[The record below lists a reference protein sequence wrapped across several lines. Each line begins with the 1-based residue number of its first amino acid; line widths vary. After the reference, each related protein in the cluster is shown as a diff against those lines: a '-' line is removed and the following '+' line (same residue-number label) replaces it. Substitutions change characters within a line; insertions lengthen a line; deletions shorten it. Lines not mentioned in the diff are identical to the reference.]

1 MKVNGDLLF
10 YWIRKIYPQ
19 AFNSAKINIE
29 VDRPIFPD
37 KKTKMQKHLV
47 VVEHSKGLRSVAL
60 PLDSIGLMVGY
71 NSDELSNIAFEY
83 IAIPDNK
90 EIGDVFNNVFEI
102 FEMFQKLYDDLDDAV
117 NRFFSYEAILHSC
130 DSLVD
135 VPFMIR
141 DTNYRY
147 VSYSR
152 RLAYENG
159 FEDKYVRDDNYM
171 SLEAIGQ
178 LATMSE
184 DQSVHGVRD
193 VYHYV
198 CIENMMYK
206 NIYDEGELVGT
217 MGLPWSRDEA
227 TNRYRTQLLDLLSS
241 YVEKLYERFGTFW
254 RSENSHTS
262 LKAAISM
269 VLEGRSV
276 DREML
281 SNLLNSNQFST
292 DDKYSLIQ
300 FVSAYADMG
309 LDASEALAARIE
321 GLWPGSCCIRYG
333 NSFLCLINLTV
344 FERATH
350 GKLRYGFAYFI
361 RDGMLRAGISREFS
375 DLFILQSAYRQTE
388 IALKI
393 GSRTDT
399 MYWYYLFDNYA
410 YQHLLEHG
418 RDGFS
423 PRQIC
428 HVAIELLSEY
438 DDANGTQLNHTL
450 KTFIEM
456 QYNAAATAKELFIA
470 RSSFLKRMARIEE
483 ITGINIDNY
492 KERLYLALSYEIYST
507 TSANSNSTNS
517 TSDLGNQVSNNQNI
531 DLVDTRIS

>member
-10 YWIRKIYPQ
+10 YWIRKTYPS
-19 AFNSAKINIE
+19 AFCSANINIE

-37 KKTKMQKHLV
+37 KKSKMQKHLV
-47 VVEHSKGLRSVAL
+47 VIEHSKGLRSVSL
-60 PLDSIGLMVGY
+60 PLDSIGLMIGY
-71 NSDELSNIAFEY
+71 SHDELSNIAFEY
-83 IAIPDNK
+83 IAIPENK

-178 LATMSE
+178 LATMTE
-184 DQSVHGVRD
+184 DASVHGVRD

-206 NIYDEGELVGT
+206 NIYDDGELVGT

-227 TNRYRTQLLDLLSS
+227 TNRYRTQLLELLSG

-281 SNLLNSNQFST
+281 TNLLNSNQFST

-321 GLWPGSCCIRYG
+321 SLWPGSCCIRYG

-375 DLFILQSAYRQTE
+375 DLFMLQSAYRQTE

-393 GSRTDT
+393 GSRIDT

-423 PRQIC
+423 PKQIC
-428 HVAIELLSEY
+428 HTAILQLLEY

-470 RSSFLKRMARIEE
+470 RSSFLKRMDRIEE
-483 ITGINIDNY
+483 ITGINLDNY
-492 KERLYLALSYEIYST
+492 QERLYLAMSYEI
-507 TSANSNSTNS
+507 NENTNS
-517 TSDLGNQVSNNQNI
+517 SGKQVHGSQNSKPAGTT
-531 DLVDTRIS
+531 DTVDADAKS

>member
-1 MKVNGDLLF
+1 
-10 YWIRKIYPQ
+10 
-19 AFNSAKINIE
+19 
-29 VDRPIFPD
+29 
-37 KKTKMQKHLV
+37 
-47 VVEHSKGLRSVAL
+47 
-60 PLDSIGLMVGY
+60 MVGY
-71 NSDELSNIAFEY
+71 SKDELENVAFEY
-83 IAIPDNK
+83 IAIPEDI
-90 EIGDVFNNVFEI
+90 EIGDVFNQVFDI

-130 DSLVD
+130 DNLVD

-141 DTNYRY
+141 DTKYRY

-159 FEDKYVRDDNYM
+159 FEDKYVRDDNFM

-178 LATMSE
+178 LTTMTE
-184 DQSVHGVRD
+184 DERLHGIRD

-206 NIYDEGELVGT
+206 NIYDDGELVGT

-227 TNRYRTQLLDLLSS
+227 TNRYRTQLLDLLSG
-241 YVEKLYERFGTFW
+241 YVEKLYKRFGTFW
-254 RSENSHTS
+254 RSENAHTS
-262 LKAAISM
+262 FKAAISM
-269 VLEGRSV
+269 MLEGRSI

-281 SNLLNSNQFST
+281 SHLLEGNQFG
-292 DDKYSLIQ
+292 DDDRYTLIQ

-333 NSFLCLINLTV
+333 NSFLCLVDLSV

-350 GKLRYGFAYFI
+350 GKLRYSFAYFI
-361 RDGMLRAGISREFS
+361 RDGLLRAGISREFD
-375 DLFILQSAYRQTE
+375 DLFTLQSAYRQTE

-393 GSRTDT
+393 GPAVDP
-399 MYWYYLFDNYA
+399 MYWYYSFDKYA
-410 YQHLLEHG
+410 YMHLLQHG

-423 PRQIC
+423 PSQIC
-428 HVAIELLSEY
+428 HQAIAQLSEY

-450 KTFIEM
+450 HAFIRL

-470 RSSFLKRMARIEE
+470 RSSFLKRMSRIEE
-483 ITGINIDNY
+483 LTGIDLENY
-492 KERLYLALSYEIYST
+492 GERVYLALSYEIYG
-507 TSANSNSTNS
+507 SAG
-517 TSDLGNQVSNNQNI
+517 GNAASSGDSPHADVRTGAGS
-531 DLVDTRIS
+531 RGCAASC

>member
-198 CIENMMYK
+198 CIENMMYN
-206 NIYDEGELVGT
+206 NI
-217 MGLPWSRDEA
+217 
-227 TNRYRTQLLDLLSS
+227 
-241 YVEKLYERFGTFW
+241 
-254 RSENSHTS
+254 S
-262 LKAAISM
+262 L
-269 VLEGRSV
+269 
-276 DREML
+276 
-281 SNLLNSNQFST
+281 
-292 DDKYSLIQ
+292 
-300 FVSAYADMG
+300 
-309 LDASEALAARIE
+309 
-321 GLWPGSCCIRYG
+321 
-333 NSFLCLINLTV
+333 
-344 FERATH
+344 
-350 GKLRYGFAYFI
+350 
-361 RDGMLRAGISREFS
+361 
-375 DLFILQSAYRQTE
+375 E
-388 IALKI
+388 I
-393 GSRTDT
+393 
-399 MYWYYLFDNYA
+399 F
-410 YQHLLEHG
+410 
-418 RDGFS
+418 
-423 PRQIC
+423 
-428 HVAIELLSEY
+428 
-438 DDANGTQLNHTL
+438 
-450 KTFIEM
+450 
-456 QYNAAATAKELFIA
+456 
-470 RSSFLKRMARIEE
+470 
-483 ITGINIDNY
+483 
-492 KERLYLALSYEIYST
+492 
-507 TSANSNSTNS
+507 
-517 TSDLGNQVSNNQNI
+517 
-531 DLVDTRIS
+531 